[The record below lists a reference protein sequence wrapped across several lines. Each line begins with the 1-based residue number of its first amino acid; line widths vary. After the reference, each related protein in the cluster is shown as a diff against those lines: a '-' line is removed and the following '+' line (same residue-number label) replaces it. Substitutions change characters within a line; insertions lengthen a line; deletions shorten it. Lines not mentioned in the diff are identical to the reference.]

1 MRRLGASWP
10 VCVDFLS
17 PSCYPCFCVPFI
29 GFESFQLSIA
39 KVSYFPFMHVAC
51 FEMQYFVCLHVSKIC
66 LCILQ
71 GGNFVF

>member
-10 VCVDFLS
+10 VCVDFLP

-51 FEMQYFVCLHVSKIC
+51 FEM
-66 LCILQ
+66 
-71 GGNFVF
+71 